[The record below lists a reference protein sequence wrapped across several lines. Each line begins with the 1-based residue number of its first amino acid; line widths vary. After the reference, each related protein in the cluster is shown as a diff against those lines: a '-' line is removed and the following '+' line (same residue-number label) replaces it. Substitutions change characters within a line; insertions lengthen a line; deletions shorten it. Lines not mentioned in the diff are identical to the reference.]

1 MVPGVWYEEREA
13 TLKAI
18 REKMMQRG
26 IKNFT
31 SIVDASDLKEETAS
45 YRSTDTAA
53 EKLKLA
59 ATLAVGGAAAA
70 VVDNT
75 I

>member
-59 ATLAVGGAAAA
+59 AALAVGGAAAA